1 MARVAVFV
9 DAGYFF
15 AGGATA
21 ISGAVRP
28 RSTLKLNETAVISE
42 LREAAISKSEGGN
55 FLRIY
60 WYDAPP
66 PGGRLGIHHTAL
78 AFSDHLK
85 LRLGVLN
92 NVGQQKGVD
101 SLIVTDLIELA
112 RNRAITDA
120 LLLSGDEDVRIGVQI
135 AQSHGVRVHLL
146 GFEPLRASLSDLLM
160 QEADTTTEWSADTVR
175 KFLDYVQEQPTK
187 AITPTS
193 SSAVSPTDPKAALDE
208 VVKATVAQ
216 LTAVD
221 LAALEV
227 FWSNHKGLPPDN
239 DRPLLGKC
247 KAAAGRDLSPSEKTT
262 MRNLFVRLVRDR
274 IEDAK

>member
-1 MARVAVFV
+1 MARIAVFV

-21 ISGAVRP
+21 ISGSVRP
-28 RSTLKLNETAVISE
+28 RPSLKLNETAVIAE
-42 LREAAISKSEGGN
+42 LREMAIAKSEGGD

-66 PGGRLGIHHTAL
+66 PGGRLGTHHTAL

-135 AQSHGVRVHLL
+135 AQSFGVRVHLL
-146 GFEPLRASLSDLLM
+146 GIEPIRSSLSDLLM
-160 QEADTTTEWSADTVR
+160 QEADTTTEWSADTIR
-175 KFLDYVQEQPTK
+175 KFLDYVPDDLPAKMPRLRE
-187 AITPTS
+187 AGAS
-193 SSAVSPTDPKAALDE
+193 HEAVEKLDE
-208 VVKATVAQ
+208 VIGAIVASLSAGDIASLQ
-216 LTAVD
+216 L
-221 LAALEV
+221 
-227 FWSNHKGLPPDN
+227 FWESHKGLPSDY

-247 KAAAGRDLSPSEKTT
+247 KAAMARNLDPYEKTA
-262 MRNLFVRLVRDR
+262 MRTKFVNLVRGR
-274 IEDAK
+274 IEEQK

>member
-21 ISGAVRP
+21 ISGSSRP
-28 RSTLKLNETAVISE
+28 RHTLRLNETAAISE
-42 LREAAISKSEGGN
+42 LRDVASAKSDGGD

-66 PGGRLGIHHTAL
+66 PGGRIGVQHTAL

-101 SLIVTDLIELA
+101 SLIVTDMIELA
-112 RNRAITDA
+112 RNGAITDA
-120 LLLSGDEDVRIGVQI
+120 LLVSGDEDVRIGVQI
-135 AQSHGVRVHLL
+135 AQSFGVRVHLL
-146 GFEPLRASLSDLLM
+146 GMAPLRASLSDLLM
-160 QEADTTTEWSADTVR
+160 QEADTTTEWSADDIG
-175 KFLDYVQEQPTK
+175 KFLEY
-187 AITPTS
+187 TPEDRHAAAAPVAAAPDSTDRGWLTTIVTGIVDHLSTS
-193 SSAVSPTDPKAALDE
+193 
-208 VVKATVAQ
+208 
-216 LTAVD
+216 D
-221 LAALEV
+221 LAALQI
-227 FWSNHKGLPPDN
+227 FWEGQKGLPSDH

-247 KAAAGRDLSPSEKTT
+247 KAAAGRDLDAREKTA
-262 MRNLFVRLVRDR
+262 MRTLFVERVRARL
-274 IEDAK
+274 EAGK

>member
-1 MARVAVFV
+1 MARIAVFV

-21 ISGAVRP
+21 ISGSNRARP
-28 RSTLKLNETAVISE
+28 SLKLNETAVIAE
-42 LREAAISKSEGGN
+42 LRELAIAKSEGGD

-66 PGGRLGIHHTAL
+66 PGGRLGTHHTSL

-92 NVGQQKGVD
+92 NAGQQKGVD

-135 AQSHGVRVHLL
+135 AQSFGVRIHLL
-146 GFEPLRASLSDLLM
+146 GIEPLRSSLSDLLM

-175 KFLDYVQEQPTK
+175 KFLDYVPDDLPAKLSVAPTAAVK
-187 AITPTS
+187 DGSTGTMDDVVRAFVKQLS
-193 SSAVSPTDPKAALDE
+193 SSDIAALQ
-208 VVKATVAQ
+208 T
-216 LTAVD
+216 
-221 LAALEV
+221 
-227 FWSNHKGLPPDN
+227 FWEGNKGLPSDY
-239 DRPLLGKC
+239 DRPLLGQC
-247 KAAAGRDLSPSEKTT
+247 KAVMARTLDPREKTA
-262 MRNLFVRLVRDR
+262 MRTLFVKLVRERVDS
-274 IEDAK
+274 KS

>member
-21 ISGAVRP
+21 ISGSVRP
-28 RSTLKLNETAVISE
+28 RHTLKLNETAAISE
-42 LREAAISKSEGGN
+42 LRDVATAKSDGGG

-66 PGGRLGIHHTAL
+66 PGGRMGVHHTAL

-92 NVGQQKGVD
+92 NAGQQKGVD

-112 RNRAITDA
+112 RNNAITDA
-120 LLLSGDEDVRIGVQI
+120 LLVSGDEDVRIGVQI
-135 AQSHGVRVHLL
+135 AQSFGVRVHLL
-146 GFEPLRASLSDLLM
+146 GMEPLRRSLSDLLM
-160 QEADTTTEWSADTVR
+160 QESDTTTEWSAETIR
-175 KFLDYVQEQPTK
+175 KFLDYVPEDRPEATGILARPLQADASDQLD
-187 AITPTS
+187 AVVRSIVDQLS
-193 SSAVSPTDPKAALDE
+193 ST
-208 VVKATVAQ
+208 
-216 LTAVD
+216 D
-221 LAALEV
+221 LAGLKT
-227 FWSNHKGLPPDN
+227 FWEGQKGLPSDH

-247 KAAAGRDLSPSEKTT
+247 KAAAGRDLDAREKTK
-262 MRNLFVRLVRDR
+262 MRKLFVELVHQRM
-274 IEDAK
+274 EGAA

>member
-21 ISGAVRP
+21 ISGSVRP
-28 RSTLKLNETAVISE
+28 RHTLKLNETAAIAE
-42 LREAAISKSEGGN
+42 LRDLAVAKSDGGD

-66 PGGRLGIHHTAL
+66 PGGRLGIHHSAL

-92 NVGQQKGVD
+92 NAGQQKGVD

-112 RNRAITDA
+112 RNQAITDA

-135 AQSHGVRVHLL
+135 AQSFGVRVHLV
-146 GFEPLRASLSDLLM
+146 GMEPVRASLSDTLM
-160 QEADTTTEWSADTVR
+160 QEADTTTEWTAETVR
-175 KFLDYVQEQPTK
+175 KFLDY
-187 AITPTS
+187 
-193 SSAVSPTDPKAALDE
+193 AVDPESMASGDADKPKASKPPALDDIVRS
-208 VVKATVAQ
+208 VVAR

-221 LAALEV
+221 LAALET
-227 FWSNHKGLPPDN
+227 FWDSHKGVPTDY
-239 DRPLLGKC
+239 DRPLLGRC
-247 KAAAGRDLSPSEKTT
+247 KAVMGRDLSPPEKTT
-262 MRNLFVRLVRDR
+262 MRKTFISSVRSR
-274 IEDAK
+274 IEAAR

>member
-21 ISGAVRP
+21 ISGSSRP
-28 RSTLKLNETAVISE
+28 RHTLKLNETAAISE
-42 LREAAISKSEGGN
+42 LRDVASAKSDGGD

-66 PGGRLGIHHTAL
+66 PGGRMGVHHTAL

-92 NVGQQKGVD
+92 NAGQQKGVD

-112 RNRAITDA
+112 RNNAITDA
-120 LLLSGDEDVRIGVQI
+120 LLVSGDEDVRIGVQI
-135 AQSHGVRVHLL
+135 AQSFGVRVHLL
-146 GFEPLRASLSDLLM
+146 GMEPLRRSLSDLLM
-160 QEADTTTEWSADTVR
+160 QEADTTTEWPADTIR
-175 KFLDYVQEQPTK
+175 KFLDYSPDEK
-187 AITPTS
+187 S
-193 SSAVSPTDPKAALDE
+193 EAVEKAAGSPIQSGAAEQLDA
-208 VVKATVAQ
+208 VVR
-216 LTAVD
+216 AVVD
-221 LAALEV
+221 RLSAADIAALET
-227 FWSNHKGLPPDN
+227 FWEGQKGLPSDY

-247 KAAAGRDLSPSEKTT
+247 KAAVGRNLEPPEKTN
-262 MRNLFVRLVRDR
+262 MRTLFVRLARER
-274 IEDAK
+274 MGRSG

>member
-28 RSTLKLNETAVISE
+28 RPTLKLNETAVIAE
-42 LREAAISKSEGGN
+42 LREVATAKSEGGS

-120 LLLSGDEDVRIGVQI
+120 LLVSGDEDVRIGVQI

-160 QEADTTTEWSADTVR
+160 QEADTTSEWSADTVR
-175 KFLDYVQEQPTK
+175 KFLDYAQEQP
-187 AITPTS
+187 A
-193 SSAVSPTDPKAALDE
+193 SPPPGKIDAGAAELPLDD
-208 VVKATVAQ
+208 VVRAAVAQ
-216 LTAVD
+216 LTAGD
-221 LAALEV
+221 LAGLEA
-227 FWSNHKGLPPDN
+227 FWANHKGLPPDN

-247 KAAAGRDLSPSEKTT
+247 KAAAGRSLSPSEKTA
-262 MRNLFVRLVRDR
+262 MRTLFVTLVRDR

>member
-1 MARVAVFV
+1 MARIAVFV

-28 RSTLKLNETAVISE
+28 RQTLKLNETAVISE
-42 LREAAISKSEGGN
+42 LREVATAKSEGGD

-66 PGGRLGIHHTAL
+66 PGGRLGTHHTAL

-120 LLLSGDEDVRIGVQI
+120 LLVSGDEDVRIGVQI
-135 AQSHGVRVHLL
+135 AQSLGVRVHLL
-146 GFEPLRASLSDLLM
+146 GIEPLRASLSDLLM
-160 QEADTTTEWSADTVR
+160 QEADTTTEWSVETIR
-175 KFLDYVQEQPTK
+175 KFLDYAPEPSPEVESAPQAANTK
-187 AITPTS
+187 TGNWRDTVTLI
-193 SSAVSPTDPKAALDE
+193 
-208 VVKATVAQ
+208 VAQ
-216 LTAVD
+216 LTALD
-221 LAALEV
+221 ITALKT
-227 FWSNHKGLPPDN
+227 FWDSSKGLPSDY

-247 KAAAGRDLSPSEKTT
+247 RTAFGRDLTPSEKTT
-262 MRNLFVRLVRDR
+262 MRNFFVELVQKR
-274 IEDAK
+274 IRGEE

>member
-21 ISGAVRP
+21 ISGSARP
-28 RSTLKLNETAVISE
+28 RHTLKLNETAAISE
-42 LREAAISKSEGGN
+42 LRDVASAKSDGGD

-66 PGGRLGIHHTAL
+66 PSGRLGVHHTAL

-92 NVGQQKGVD
+92 NAGQQKGVD

-112 RNRAITDA
+112 RNNAITDA
-120 LLLSGDEDVRIGVQI
+120 LLVSGDEDVRIGVQI
-135 AQSHGVRVHLL
+135 AQSFGVRVHLL
-146 GFEPLRASLSDLLM
+146 GMEPLRRSLSDLLM
-160 QEADTTTEWSADTVR
+160 QEADTTTEWSAETIR
-175 KFLDYVQEQPTK
+175 RFLDYVPEERPEPTIANTSPDQPAAGEQLDLVVR
-187 AITPTS
+187 S
-193 SSAVSPTDPKAALDE
+193 VVDQLSAVDIAAL
-208 VVKATVAQ
+208 KT
-216 LTAVD
+216 
-221 LAALEV
+221 
-227 FWSNHKGLPPDN
+227 FWEGQKGLPSDH

-247 KAAAGRDLSPSEKTT
+247 KAAMGRDLNAREKTN
-262 MRNLFVRLVRDR
+262 MRTLFVTLVRER
-274 IEDAK
+274 IGDSG